1 MEGFIHKHIPVWLRR
16 LITILP
22 SLVVIFAGLDTTR
35 VLVLSQVLLS
45 FGLPV
50 TIFSLLRFTADRKIM
65 GELVNKRL
73 TSVALGIT
81 AVLVTVLN
89 VYLIVATII

>member
-1 MEGFIHKHIPVWLRR
+1 MV
-16 LITILP
+16 P
-22 SLVVIFAGLDTTR
+22 SLAVIFAGFEPTR

-65 GELVNKRL
+65 GELVNRRISSL
-73 TSVALGIT
+73 ALGASAALIT
-81 AVLVTVLN
+81 GLN
-89 VYLIVATII
+89 VYLIIATLT